1 MRTPFR
7 DPASP
12 PAASEDLSRLIA
24 RAQAGDRAAFETLLH
39 RYEGKALAI
48 ARQMGLSPEDAQ
60 DAAQDAFLKLFRY
73 LGRFRGGES
82 FTNWFYRIVVHAT
95 YDHLRRRGAP
105 MLPLEGEALARAEG
119 IADAGR
125 RAEGSAEARQT
136 QERLLAALRCLTP
149 PERAAFVLRELH
161 GLDTAAVAAA
171 LRVSRVTVRR
181 HSMNARQ
188 KLRQRLETLFPDLFS
203 DDRER

>member
-1 MRTPFR
+1 VRTPF
-7 DPASP
+7 PGPPSP
-12 PAASEDLSRLIA
+12 PEAGEDLSRLVA
-24 RAQAGDRAAFETLLH
+24 RAQAGDREAFEALLQ

-48 ARQMGLSPEDAQ
+48 ARQMGLSADDAQ

-105 MLPLEGEALARAEG
+105 TLRLEGEALARAEG
-119 IADAGR
+119 IADPAR
-125 RAEGSAEARQT
+125 RAEGEAEARQT
-136 QERLLAALRCLTP
+136 QARLLAALRFLTP
-149 PERAAFVLRELH
+149 PERAVFVLRELH
-161 GLDTAAVAAA
+161 GLDTEVVAAA

-188 KLRQRLETLFPDLFS
+188 KLRQRLEAAFPELFA
-203 DDRER
+203 DDR

>member
-1 MRTPFR
+1 VRHPFP
-7 DPASP
+7 DPPSPPASP
-12 PAASEDLSRLIA
+12 EELSRLIA
-24 RAQAGDRAAFETLLH
+24 RAQAGDREAFAALLH

-48 ARQMGLSPEDAQ
+48 ARQMGLSAEDAQ

-105 MLPLEGEALARAEG
+105 TLRLEGEALARAEE
-119 IADAGR
+119 IADPGR
-125 RAEGSAEARQT
+125 RAEGDAEARQT
-136 QERLLAALRCLTP
+136 QARLLAALRCLTP

-181 HSMNARQ
+181 HAMNARR
-188 KLRQRLETLFPDLFS
+188 KLRQRLEAAFPDLFA
-203 DDRER
+203 DDR